1 MKWKKIGDILI
12 LDNKFT
18 VQSDTQLKE
27 LLDKHNVKTIMKV
40 DHIYGTKREPV
51 IKLLYGNDTETIN
64 KENGCL
70 FKLDLKKVMWSKG
83 NNNERIRIAKL
94 VEDNETVIDMFAGIG
109 YFSIPIGVHSNAKQI
124 YSIEIN
130 PNSFHYLK
138 ENIKLNKIS
147 NITPLLGDCINIT
160 PDYKADRI
168 IMGYV
173 KTTHHYLKVAIDS
186 LNKGGVIHYHETVP
200 EKLMDIRPI
209 NRIKELAGDRQ
220 VEFLKLNKV
229 KKYSPGVFHVVCDA
243 RIN

>member
-1 MKWKKIGDILI
+1 MKWKKIGNILI
-12 LDNKFT
+12 LDNKFI
-18 VQSDTQLKE
+18 VQSDKQLKE
-27 LLDKHNVKTIMKV
+27 LSDKHKVKTVMKV
-40 DHIYGTKREPV
+40 DHIHGTKREPV
-51 IKLLYGNDTETIN
+51 IKLLYGEDTETIN

-70 FKLDLKKVMWSKG
+70 FKLALKKVMWSKG

-109 YFSIPIGVHSNAKQI
+109 YFSIPIGVHSNAKQV

-138 ENIKLNKIS
+138 ENIKLNKIN
-147 NITPLLGDCINIT
+147 NIIPLLGDCMDIT
-160 PDYKADRI
+160 PEYSADRI

-173 KTTHHYLKVAIDS
+173 KTTHHYLKTAIDS

-200 EKLMDIRPI
+200 EKLMDTRPI
-209 NRIKELAGDRQ
+209 NRIKEVAGDRS

>member
-1 MKWKKIGDILI
+1 MKWKKIGNILI

-18 VQSDTQLKE
+18 VQSDKQLKE
-27 LLDKHNVKTIMKV
+27 LSDKHKVKTVMKV
-40 DHIYGTKREPV
+40 DHIHGTKREPV
-51 IKLLYGNDTETIN
+51 IKLLYGEDTETIN

-109 YFSIPIGVHSNAKQI
+109 YFSIPIGVHSNAKQV

-138 ENIKLNKIS
+138 ENIKLNKIN
-147 NITPLLGDCINIT
+147 NIIPLLGDCMDIT
-160 PDYKADRI
+160 PEYSADRI

-173 KTTHHYLKVAIDS
+173 KTTHHYLKTAIDS
-186 LNKGGVIHYHETVP
+186 LNKGGVIHYHEPVP
-200 EKLMDIRPI
+200 EKLMDARPI
-209 NRIKELAGDRQ
+209 NRIKEVAGDRA

>member
-27 LLDKHNVKTIMKV
+27 LSDKHNVKTIMKV

-70 FKLDLKKVMWSKG
+70 FKKKKKKVMWSKG

>member
-1 MKWKKIGDILI
+1 MKWKKIGNILI

-18 VQSDTQLKE
+18 VQSDKQLKE
-27 LLDKHNVKTIMKV
+27 LSDKHKVKTVMKV
-40 DHIYGTKREPV
+40 DHIHGTKREPV
-51 IKLLYGNDTETIN
+51 IKLLYGEDTETIN

-70 FKLDLKKVMWSKG
+70 FKLDFKKVMWSKG

-109 YFSIPIGVHSNAKQI
+109 YFSIPIGVHSNAKQV

-138 ENIKLNKIS
+138 ENIKLNKIN
-147 NITPLLGDCINIT
+147 NIIPLLGDCMDIT
-160 PDYKADRI
+160 PEYSADRI

-173 KTTHHYLKVAIDS
+173 KTTHHYLKTAIDS

-200 EKLMDIRPI
+200 EKLMDTRPI
-209 NRIKELAGDRQ
+209 NRIKEVAGDRS

>member
-1 MKWKKIGDILI
+1 MKWKKIGNILI

-18 VQSDTQLKE
+18 VQSDKQLKE
-27 LLDKHNVKTIMKV
+27 LSDKHKVKTVMKV
-40 DHIYGTKREPV
+40 DHIHGTKREPV
-51 IKLLYGNDTETIN
+51 IKLLYGEDTETIN

-109 YFSIPIGVHSNAKQI
+109 YFSIPIGVHSNAKQV

-138 ENIKLNKIS
+138 ENIKLNKI
-147 NITPLLGDCINIT
+147 NNIIPLFGDCMDITPE
-160 PDYKADRI
+160 YSADRI

-173 KTTHHYLKVAIDS
+173 KTTHHYLKTAIDS

-200 EKLMDIRPI
+200 EKLMDTRPI
-209 NRIKELAGDRQ
+209 NRIKEVAGDRS
-220 VEFLKLNKV
+220 VEFLRLNKV

>member
-1 MKWKKIGDILI
+1 MKWKKIGNILI

-18 VQSDTQLKE
+18 VQSDKQLKE
-27 LLDKHNVKTIMKV
+27 LSDKHKVKTVMKV
-40 DHIYGTKREPV
+40 DHIHGTKREPV
-51 IKLLYGNDTETIN
+51 IKLLYGEDTETIN

-94 VEDNETVIDMFAGIG
+94 VEDNETIIDMFAGIG
-109 YFSIPIGVHSNAKQI
+109 YFSIPIGVHSNAKQV

-138 ENIKLNKIS
+138 ENIKLNKIN
-147 NITPLLGDCINIT
+147 NIIPLLGDCMDIT
-160 PDYKADRI
+160 PEYSADRI

-173 KTTHHYLKVAIDS
+173 KTTHHYLKTAIDS

-209 NRIKELAGDRQ
+209 NRIKEVAGDRS

>member
-1 MKWKKIGDILI
+1 MKWKKIGNILI

-18 VQSDTQLKE
+18 VQSDKQLKE
-27 LLDKHNVKTIMKV
+27 LSDKHKVKTVMKV
-40 DHIYGTKREPV
+40 DHIHGTKREPV
-51 IKLLYGNDTETIN
+51 IKLLYGEDTETIN

-94 VEDNETVIDMFAGIG
+94 VEDNETIIDMFAGIG
-109 YFSIPIGVHSNAKQI
+109 YFSIPIGVHSNAKQV

-138 ENIKLNKIS
+138 ENIKLNKIN
-147 NITPLLGDCINIT
+147 NIIPLLGDCMDIT
-160 PDYKADRI
+160 PEYSADRI

-173 KTTHHYLKVAIDS
+173 KTTHHYLKTAIDS

-200 EKLMDIRPI
+200 EKLMYTRPI
-209 NRIKELAGDRQ
+209 NRIKEVAGDRS

>member
-1 MKWKKIGDILI
+1 
-12 LDNKFT
+12 
-18 VQSDTQLKE
+18 
-27 LLDKHNVKTIMKV
+27 
-40 DHIYGTKREPV
+40 
-51 IKLLYGNDTETIN
+51 
-64 KENGCL
+64 
-70 FKLDLKKVMWSKG
+70 
-83 NNNERIRIAKL
+83 
-94 VEDNETVIDMFAGIG
+94 MFAGIG

>member
-1 MKWKKIGDILI
+1 MKWKKIGNILI
-12 LDNKFT
+12 LDNKFI
-18 VQSDTQLKE
+18 VQSDKQLKE
-27 LLDKHNVKTIMKV
+27 LSDKHKVKTVMKV
-40 DHIYGTKREPV
+40 DHIHGTKREPV
-51 IKLLYGNDTETIN
+51 IKLLYGEDIETIN

-109 YFSIPIGVHSNAKQI
+109 YFSIPIGVHSNAKQV

-138 ENIKLNKIS
+138 ENIKLNKIN
-147 NITPLLGDCINIT
+147 NIIPLLGDCMDIT
-160 PDYKADRI
+160 PEYSADRI

-173 KTTHHYLKVAIDS
+173 KTTHHYLKTAIDS

-200 EKLMDIRPI
+200 EKLMDTRPI
-209 NRIKELAGDRQ
+209 NRIKEVAGDRS

>member
-1 MKWKKIGDILI
+1 MKWKKIGNILI

-18 VQSDTQLKE
+18 VQSDKQLKE
-27 LLDKHNVKTIMKV
+27 LSDKHKVKTVMKV
-40 DHIYGTKREPV
+40 DHIHGTKREPV
-51 IKLLYGNDTETIN
+51 IKLLYGEDTETIN

-109 YFSIPIGVHSNAKQI
+109 YFSIPIGVHSNAKQV

-138 ENIKLNKIS
+138 ENIKLNKIN
-147 NITPLLGDCINIT
+147 NIIPLLGDCMDIT
-160 PDYKADRI
+160 PEYSADRI

-173 KTTHHYLKVAIDS
+173 KTTHHYLKTAIDS

-200 EKLMDIRPI
+200 EKLMDTRPI
-209 NRIKELAGDRQ
+209 NRIKEVAGDRS

-229 KKYSPGVFHVVCDA
+229 KKYSLGVFHVVCDA

>member
-1 MKWKKIGDILI
+1 MKWKKIGDILV
-12 LDNKFT
+12 LDNKFD
-18 VQSDTQLKE
+18 VEYEDQLKE
-27 LLDKHNVKTIMKV
+27 LSDKHRVKTIMKV

-51 IKLLYGNDTETIN
+51 IKLLYGSDTQTIN

-94 VEDNETVIDMFAGIG
+94 VGDEETIIDMFAGIG
-109 YFSIPIGVHSNAKQI
+109 YFSIPIGVHSKAKQV

-130 PNSFHYLK
+130 PNSFYYLQ
-138 ENIKLNKIS
+138 ENIKLNKIN
-147 NITPLLGDCINIT
+147 NITPILGDCINIT
-160 PDYKADRI
+160 PNYKADRI

-200 EKLMDIRPI
+200 EKLMDARPI
-209 NRIKELAGDRQ
+209 NRIKQLTGDRE
-220 VEFLKLNKV
+220 VDFLKLNKV

>member
-1 MKWKKIGDILI
+1 MKWKKIGNILI

-18 VQSDTQLKE
+18 VQSDKQLKE
-27 LLDKHNVKTIMKV
+27 LSDKHKVKTVRKV
-40 DHIYGTKREPV
+40 DHIHGTKREPV
-51 IKLLYGNDTETIN
+51 IKLLYGEDTETIN

-94 VEDNETVIDMFAGIG
+94 VEDNETIIDMFAGIG
-109 YFSIPIGVHSNAKQI
+109 YFSIPIGVHSNAKQV

-138 ENIKLNKIS
+138 ENIKLNKIN
-147 NITPLLGDCINIT
+147 NIIPLLGDCMDIT
-160 PDYKADRI
+160 PEYSADRI

-173 KTTHHYLKVAIDS
+173 KTTHHYLKTAIDS

-200 EKLMDIRPI
+200 EKLMDTRPI
-209 NRIKELAGDRQ
+209 NRIKEVAGDRS

>member
-12 LDNKFT
+12 LDNKFD
-18 VQSDTQLKE
+18 VKSEAQLKE
-27 LLDKHNVKTIMKV
+27 LSDKHKVKTIMKV
-40 DHIYGTKREPV
+40 DHICGTKREPV
-51 IKLLYGNDTETIN
+51 IKLLYGSDTKTIN

-70 FKLDLKKVMWSKG
+70 FKLDLRKVMWSKG
-83 NNNERIRIAKL
+83 NNNERIRIARL
-94 VEDNETVIDMFAGIG
+94 VGDGETIIDMFAGIG
-109 YFSIPIGVHSNAKQI
+109 YFSIPIGVYSNAKQV

-130 PNSFHYLK
+130 PNSFHYLQ
-138 ENIKLNKIS
+138 ENIKLNKIN
-147 NITPLLGDCINIT
+147 NITPILGDCINIT
-160 PDYKADRI
+160 PNYKADRI

-200 EKLMDIRPI
+200 EKLMDTRPI
-209 NRIKELAGDRQ
+209 NRIKQLAGDRE
-220 VEFLKLNKV
+220 VDFLKLNKV

>member
-1 MKWKKIGDILI
+1 MKWKKIGNILI

-18 VQSDTQLKE
+18 VQSDKQLKE
-27 LLDKHNVKTIMKV
+27 LSDKHKVKTVMKV
-40 DHIYGTKREPV
+40 DHIHGTKREPV
-51 IKLLYGNDTETIN
+51 IKLLYGEDTETIN

-109 YFSIPIGVHSNAKQI
+109 YFSIPIGVHSNAKQV

-138 ENIKLNKIS
+138 ENIKLNKIN
-147 NITPLLGDCINIT
+147 NIIPLLGDCMDIT
-160 PDYKADRI
+160 PNYNADRI

-173 KTTHHYLKVAIDS
+173 KTTHHYLKTAIDS

-200 EKLMDIRPI
+200 EKLMDTRPI
-209 NRIKELAGDRQ
+209 NRITEVAGDRS
-220 VEFLKLNKV
+220 VEFLKLNRV